1 MTQILARIGVTAAVI
16 MTMVG
21 AAFAHHGDS
30 GRYEDTLTTVKGK
43 VVELQ
48 LVNPHSF
55 LVLEV
60 VDASGKA
67 TKWRGELGS
76 AVGMRR
82 WGWTRDTIA
91 RGATLT
97 VTGRRLKSG
106 APFMTLSEGARVV
119 DASGKEIYR
128 GNAPGQPAA
137 VPTSGR
143 R

>member
-1 MTQILARIGVTAAVI
+1 MTKTFTRIGAIAGAVVL
-16 MTMVG
+16 MAG

-30 GRYEDTLTTVKGK
+30 GRYEDKPTTVSGK

-76 AVGMRR
+76 AVGMKR
-82 WGWTRDTIA
+82 WGWTKDTIKP
-91 RGATLT
+91 GTTLT
-97 VTGRRLKSG
+97 MTGRRLKSG

-119 DASGKEIYR
+119 NASGKEIYR
-128 GNAPGQPAA
+128 GNDPGQPPA
-137 VPTSGR
+137 VPTSGTR
-143 R
+143 